1 MENTTIQMN
10 IVVFET
16 FFCFEFR
23 IILFKY
29 SDMSVY
35 FSFKEIISAFM
46 VLFAVIDILGAIPI
60 IVSLRENNQ
69 KIEAGKAA
77 IISFVILVSFLFLGQ
92 ALLGLFN
99 VDISSFAVAGALVL
113 LVLAVEMIFGIEIF
127 KNDSPCG
134 SATIVPLV
142 FPLIAGAASFT
153 TLLSLRAEYNIL
165 NIIIAVALN
174 MLVVWIVLRYVY
186 YVERLFGKSGIY
198 VMRKFFGIILLAI
211 AVRLLTGNLTSLI
224 GSF

>member
-1 MENTTIQMN
+1 MDI
-10 IVVFET
+10 
-16 FFCFEFR
+16 
-23 IILFKY
+23 
-29 SDMSVY
+29 Y

-60 IVSLRENNQ
+60 IISLREKNQ

-77 IISFVILVSFLFLGQ
+77 IISFVILVAFLFIGQ

-113 LVLAVEMIFGIEIF
+113 LVLAVEMIFGVEIF

-165 NIIIAVALN
+165 NIIIAVAMNMALVYLVLN
-174 MLVVWIVLRYVY
+174 YVY
-186 YVERLFGKSGIY
+186 YVVRLFGKSGVY
-198 VMRKFFGIILLAI
+198 VMRKLFGIILLTI
-211 AVRLLTGNLTSLI
+211 AVRLFTSNLTSLI
-224 GSF
+224 GSFWLEIRVYRKI

>member
-1 MENTTIQMN
+1 MDI
-10 IVVFET
+10 
-16 FFCFEFR
+16 
-23 IILFKY
+23 
-29 SDMSVY
+29 Y

-60 IVSLRENNQ
+60 IISLREKNQ

-77 IISFVILVSFLFLGQ
+77 IISFVILVAFLFIGQ

-113 LVLAVEMIFGIEIF
+113 LVLAVEMIFGVEIF

-165 NIIIAVALN
+165 NIIIAVAMN
-174 MLVVWIVLRYVY
+174 MALVYLVLR
-186 YVERLFGKSGIY
+186 L
-198 VMRKFFGIILLAI
+198 
-211 AVRLLTGNLTSLI
+211 SLI
-224 GSF
+224 HI

>member
-1 MENTTIQMN
+1 
-10 IVVFET
+10 
-16 FFCFEFR
+16 
-23 IILFKY
+23 
-29 SDMSVY
+29 MSIY
-35 FSFKEIISAFM
+35 FSFQEILSAFM

-60 IVSLRENNQ
+60 IVSLREKNQ

-77 IISFVILVSFLFLGQ
+77 IVSFIILVSFLFVGKV
-92 ALLGLFN
+92 LLGLFN

-127 KNDSPCG
+127 KNDGPCG

-174 MLVVWIVLRYVY
+174 MIVVYLVLRYVY

-211 AVRLLTGNLTSLI
+211 AVRLLMGNLTFLI

>member
-1 MENTTIQMN
+1 
-10 IVVFET
+10 
-16 FFCFEFR
+16 
-23 IILFKY
+23 
-29 SDMSVY
+29 
-35 FSFKEIISAFM
+35 M

-60 IVSLRENNQ
+60 IVSLREKNQ

-77 IISFVILVSFLFLGQ
+77 IISFVILVAFLFVGN
-92 ALLGLFN
+92 ALLALFN

-113 LVLAVEMIFGIEIF
+113 LVLAVEMIFGVEIF
-127 KNDSPCG
+127 KNDGPCG

-174 MLVVWIVLRYVY
+174 MIVVFLVLRYVS

-211 AVRLLTGNLTSLI
+211 AVRLLTTNLNSLI

>member
-1 MENTTIQMN
+1 
-10 IVVFET
+10 
-16 FFCFEFR
+16 
-23 IILFKY
+23 
-29 SDMSVY
+29 MSVY
-35 FSFKEIISAFM
+35 FSFKEIVSAFM

-60 IVSLRENNQ
+60 IISLREKNQ

-77 IISFVILVSFLFLGQ
+77 IISFILLVAFLFVGE
-92 ALLGLFN
+92 ALLRLFN

-127 KNDSPCG
+127 KNDGPCG

-153 TLLSLRAEYNIL
+153 TLLSLRAVYNIL
-165 NIIIAVALN
+165 NIIIAVAMN
-174 MLVVWIVLRYVY
+174 MCVVYLVLKYVY
-186 YVERLFGKSGIY
+186 YVERIFGKSGVY
-198 VMRKFFGIILLAI
+198 VMRKMFGIILLAI
-211 AVRLLTGNLTSLI
+211 AVRLLMSNLASLM

>member
-1 MENTTIQMN
+1 MGI
-10 IVVFET
+10 
-16 FFCFEFR
+16 
-23 IILFKY
+23 
-29 SDMSVY
+29 Y
-35 FSFKEIISAFM
+35 FNFKEIISAFM

-60 IVSLRENNQ
+60 IISLREKNQ

-77 IISFVILVSFLFLGQ
+77 IISLLVAFLFIGQ

-113 LVLAVEMIFGIEIF
+113 LVLAVEMIFGVEIF

-165 NIIIAVALN
+165 NIIIAVAMN
-174 MLVVWIVLRYVY
+174 MALVYLVLRYVY
-186 YVERLFGKSGIY
+186 YVERLFGKSGVY
-198 VMRKFFGIILLAI
+198 VMRKLFGIILLAI
-211 AVRLLTGNLTSLI
+211 AVRLFTSNLTSLI

>member
-1 MENTTIQMN
+1 MEI
-10 IVVFET
+10 
-16 FFCFEFR
+16 
-23 IILFKY
+23 
-29 SDMSVY
+29 Y
-35 FSFKEIISAFM
+35 FSFQEIVSAFM
-46 VLFAVIDILGAIPI
+46 VLFAVIDIFGAIPI
-60 IVSLRENNQ
+60 IISLREKNQ
-69 KIEAGKAA
+69 KVESGKAA
-77 IISFVILVSFLFLGQ
+77 VISFVILVAFLFVGK
-92 ALLGLFN
+92 ALLSLFN

-127 KNDSPCG
+127 KNDGPCG

-153 TLLSLRAEYNIL
+153 TLLSLRAEYNVL

-174 MLVVWIVLRYVY
+174 MVVVYLVLRYVY
-186 YVERLFGKSGIY
+186 YVERLFGKSGVY

-211 AVRLLTGNLTSLI
+211 AVRLLTTNLNSLI